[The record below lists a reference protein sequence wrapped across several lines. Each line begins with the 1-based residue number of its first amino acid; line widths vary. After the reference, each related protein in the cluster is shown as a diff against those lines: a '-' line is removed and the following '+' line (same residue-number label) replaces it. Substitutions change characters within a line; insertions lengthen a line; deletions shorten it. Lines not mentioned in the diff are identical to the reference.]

1 MMAKMMTT
9 LLMMIIHSVEKEID
23 NPRDERLLNEIEPPS
38 EKMSYMDNKNP
49 KHFISLQTP

>member
-1 MMAKMMTT
+1 MTT